1 MEDLQHKPVND
12 QAELSR
18 SKRLWM
24 AIVLGSLSAFG
35 PLSIDMYLPALP
47 NIAEDFQ
54 TNASFVQLSLSLF
67 VLGLASGQLLTGPIS
82 DVTGRRKP
90 LLVGLFIYFA
100 VSLLCVF
107 SPSIWGLIVLRFIQ
121 GFAGSAGIVISR
133 AIVRDLYS
141 GSELT
146 KFFSLLALVNG
157 LAPILAPIMGAQLL
171 KLVPWQGVFI
181 VLSIIGIVMFFVILF
196 GLPETLP
203 EEKRSAG
210 GIKNTFYPF
219 LKLLADRSFMGF
231 ALAQGLVFAA
241 MFAYI
246 SGSPFVIQ
254 DIFGASPQ
262 MFSLIFAINAIGIM
276 INSQTAGRLAGKIP
290 ESKLFKFGLG
300 MSSIGGII
308 LLLLLFLQANLF
320 LVLIP
325 LFFVVS
331 SVGMVNTAG
340 FSLAMQSQGKNS
352 GSASALLGV
361 TSMAFG
367 GIAAPLVGIG
377 GSQTAIPMGVVI
389 VCAGLGAVLSYLLLV
404 KRNNKASS
412 N

>member
-1 MEDLQHKPVND
+1 MGDLIEKPANKQEV
-12 QAELSR
+12 LSR
-18 SKRLWM
+18 SQRIWM
-24 AIVLGSLSAFG
+24 AIVLGSLAAFG

-47 NIAEDFQ
+47 NIAKDFH
-54 TNASFVQLSLSLF
+54 TNASSVQLSLSFF
-67 VLGLASGQLLTGPIS
+67 VIGLASGQLLTGPIS

-90 LLVGLFIYFA
+90 LLVGLIIYFI

-107 SPSIWGLIVLRFIQ
+107 SPSIWGLIILRLIQ

-157 LAPILAPIMGAQLL
+157 LAPILAPVIGAQLL
-171 KLVPWQGVFI
+171 KAFPWQGVFI
-181 VLSIIGIVMFFVILF
+181 VLSIIGLVMFFVILF
-196 GLPETLP
+196 GVRETLP

-219 LKLLADRSFMGF
+219 LKLISDRSFMGY
-231 ALAQGLVFAA
+231 ALAQGLVFAG

-254 DIFGASPQ
+254 DIYGASPQ

-276 INSQTAGRLAGKIP
+276 INSQTAGRLAGRIP
-290 ESKLFKFGLG
+290 ETKLFKIGLG
-300 MSSIGGII
+300 MSSIAGIV
-308 LLLLLFLQANLF
+308 LLLLLLLQAKLIF
-320 LVLIP
+320 VLIP

-340 FSLAMQSQGKNS
+340 FSLAMQSQGKNA

-361 TSMAFG
+361 TSFAFG

-377 GSQTAIPMGVVI
+377 AGQTTIPMGIVI
-389 VCAGLGAVLSYLLLV
+389 VCAGCGAVLSYMILV
-404 KRNNKASS
+404 KRKRS
-412 N
+412 

>member
-1 MEDLQHKPVND
+1 MGNLLQKPVNK
-12 QAELSR
+12 QEVLSR
-18 SKRLWM
+18 SQRLWM
-24 AIVLGSLSAFG
+24 AIVLGSLAAFG

-47 NIAEDFQ
+47 NIAKDFH
-54 TNASFVQLSLSLF
+54 TNASSVQLSLSFF
-67 VLGLASGQLLTGPIS
+67 VIGLASGQLLTGPIS

-90 LLVGLFIYFA
+90 LLIGLIIYFI

-107 SPSIWGLIVLRFIQ
+107 SPSIWGLIILRLIQ

-157 LAPILAPIMGAQLL
+157 LAPILAPVIGAQLL
-171 KLVPWQGVFI
+171 KAFPWQGVFI
-181 VLSIIGIVMFFVILF
+181 VLSIIGLVMFFIILF
-196 GLPETLP
+196 GMRETLP

-219 LKLLADRSFMGF
+219 LKLLSDRSFMGY
-231 ALAQGLVFAA
+231 ALAQGLVFAG

-254 DIFGASPQ
+254 DIYGASPQ

-276 INSQTAGRLAGKIP
+276 INSQTAGRLAGRIP
-290 ESKLFKFGLG
+290 ESNLFKFGLG
-300 MSSIGGII
+300 MASIAGII
-308 LLLLLFLQANLF
+308 LLLLLFLQAKLIF
-320 LVLIP
+320 VLIP

-340 FSLAMQSQGKNS
+340 FSLAMQSQGKNA

-361 TSMAFG
+361 TSFAFG

-377 GSQTAIPMGVVI
+377 GGQTAIPMGIVI
-389 VCAGLGAVLSYLLLV
+389 VCAGSGAVLSYRILV
-404 KRNNKASS
+404 KRKRKDIS
-412 N
+412 